1 MASAIQYT
9 CDHCQRP
16 RGDAN
21 HWFCLRVSLT
31 SMQVWTWSAGVNKP
45 GVLHLCGE
53 ECLHAEVSSAIA
65 AGRSQQGFRQR
76 PPAEQVQFESVELRE
91 SA

>member
-1 MASAIQYT
+1 MASAMQYT

-16 RGDAN
+16 RGEAN
-21 HWFCLRVSLT
+21 HWFCLRIASNNL
-31 SMQVWTWSAGVNKP
+31 QVWTWPTGVNKA

-65 AGRSQQGFRQR
+65 AGQAQQCFRQR
-76 PPAEQVQFESVELRE
+76 PVAEQVITEKGV
-91 SA
+91 AA